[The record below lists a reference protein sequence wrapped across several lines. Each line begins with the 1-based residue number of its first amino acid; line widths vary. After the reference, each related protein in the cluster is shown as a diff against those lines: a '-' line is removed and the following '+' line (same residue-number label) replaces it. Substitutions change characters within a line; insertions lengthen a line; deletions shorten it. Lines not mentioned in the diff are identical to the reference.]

1 MFGTNRSIGVR
12 TAARRSETTVT
23 AIAPPRRRF
32 VLTAGAASLA
42 LLAGACTDDSDW
54 AAPTLGEPVAV
65 VEPVEGAEDAGA
77 TAPPSWLFVLTA
89 PRADVVI
96 EDGTARLT
104 LSDPD
109 HVLAFTDRPARDA
122 EFVRADWLAANW
134 RGLFSDDPP
143 NAVITGVGAD
153 GSTVELAVVVERLA
167 GDGDELVAT
176 VVSLD
181 DDVDQLPA
189 DISRVQL
196 FVDDVIMPDQSNWS
210 QHSSI
215 VPNSPDRFVAGMKP
229 TRPAGNGSLIYS
241 FPAEA
246 LVANF
251 RPQRQA
257 TTTTAPP
264 G

>member
-1 MFGTNRSIGVR
+1 M
-12 TAARRSETTVT
+12 T
-23 AIAPPRRRF
+23 AIAPPRRGL
-32 VLTAGAASLA
+32 VLAAGAASLA

-89 PRADVVI
+89 PRAVVVV
-96 EDGTARLT
+96 EDGSARLI

-153 GSTVELAVVVERLA
+153 GRTVELAVVVESLV
-167 GDGDELVAT
+167 GDGAELVAT
-176 VVSLD
+176 VVGLD

-210 QHSSI
+210 LHSVI
-215 VPNSPDRFVAGMKP
+215 APHSPDRYVAGMKP
-229 TRPAGNGSLIYS
+229 MRPADDEDLIYS
-241 FPAEA
+241 FPAES
-246 LVANF
+246 LVASF
-251 RPQRQA
+251 QPQHRT